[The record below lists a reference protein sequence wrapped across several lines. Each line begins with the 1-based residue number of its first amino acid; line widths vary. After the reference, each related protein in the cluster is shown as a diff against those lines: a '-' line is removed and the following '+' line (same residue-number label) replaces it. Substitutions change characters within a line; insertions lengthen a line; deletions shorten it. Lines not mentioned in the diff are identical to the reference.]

1 MGEFHDHF
9 SSLAAQY
16 AESRPTYPPALFE
29 YLASLCAR
37 RERCWDCA
45 CGSGQASASLAG
57 YFDSVIA
64 TDASDKQ
71 VAAAEPH
78 SRVEYRVAP
87 AEASGLAS
95 QSIDLVAV
103 AQALHWFRIGEFF
116 AEAQRVLK
124 PRGVIAVWSY
134 GVQKFADEKIDAE
147 VQRYYGEVVGPYW
160 PPERAIVESGYRDLE
175 FPFDELT
182 PPPVVMEE
190 RWTLERLLGYFRS
203 WSATGRYVKAHG
215 VDPVME
221 IGENLAQLWG
231 DPAAPRSI
239 WWPLAFRVGLK
250 K

>member
-1 MGEFHDHF
+1 MGEFNDHF

-16 AESRPTYPPALFE
+16 AESRPAYPPALFE

-45 CGSGQASASLAG
+45 CGSGQASTSLAR

-78 SRVEYRVAP
+78 PRVEYRVAT

-203 WSATGRYVKAHG
+203 WSATGRYVKANG
-215 VDPVME
+215 ADPVIE

-239 WWPLAFRVGLK
+239 SWPLAFRVGLK
-250 K
+250 E